1 MPSLISDART
11 PRPGAANGVAP
22 KKGVGMVFWIDGA
35 PGMADMVK
43 VEAANSAPYGGLVGP
58 DAAGVSDVFQQ
69 PRPDGLPHAKH

>member
-1 MPSLISDART
+1 MISDART

-43 VEAANSAPYGGLVGP
+43 VEAPSTRSPPASDAGESLPRGRGFAPSAL
-58 DAAGVSDVFQQ
+58 
-69 PRPDGLPHAKH
+69 